1 MIDQTH
7 TRLGELLAEIVT
19 EDDAGE
25 REEQRDVS
33 ILNSLPGIGR
43 IVLATLL
50 AEATQALGERDYH
63 TLRMLTGV
71 APVTWLSGKSCVV
84 KMRQACN
91 KRLRNAMYHWA
102 LVAIQHDTVSRERY
116 YELRGRGHS
125 HARALRSVSDRL
137 LKVACV
143 MLRNR
148 TRYDP
153 ETPGGPR
160 DGCLIARYVAGRKRG
175 ALAGRLGRVTRKLAH
190 GGISLLL
197 GACEAHGVIY
207 VINVS
212 IDHGHALHTRRT

>member
-1 MIDQTH
+1 MPAGLGEGADAGEAARCASIAAILKRNRIRRHDAAGVLQILRQQPLRVSRGTTAAAQAHIASLIARLRPVNQLIDQTH

-71 APVTWLSGKSCVV
+71 APVTWRSGKSCVV

-125 HARALRSVSDRL
+125 HARALRSV
-137 LKVACV
+137 
-143 MLRNR
+143 R
-148 TRYDP
+148 T
-153 ETPGGPR
+153 
-160 DGCLIARYVAGRKRG
+160 
-175 ALAGRLGRVTRKLAH
+175 
-190 GGISLLL
+190 
-197 GACEAHGVIY
+197 
-207 VINVS
+207 
-212 IDHGHALHTRRT
+212 